1 MAVLVDTSVWVEHF
15 RVGNAELS
23 SLLKMDEVLVH
34 PFVIAELA
42 CGTPPKRE
50 QTLKDLSLLRH
61 ATQANVSEVLDFIEN
76 QKLYGRGCG
85 YVDMTLLASVLLT
98 PASQLWTYDKR
109 LNQLADE
116 FSVTFRL

>member
-15 RVGNAELS
+15 RFGNTELS
-23 SLLKMDEVLVH
+23 LLLKMDEVLVH

-61 ATQANVSEVLDFIEN
+61 VTQANVSEVLDFIES

-98 PASQLWTYDKR
+98 PASRLWTYDKR

-116 FSVTFRL
+116 FSVSYQS

>member
-76 QKLYGRGCG
+76 RKLYGRGCG

-116 FSVTFRL
+116 FSATFRL